1 MRTQD
6 KIHLNY
12 CNEPGYPLSATIQI
26 FVNSNK
32 FYFPSHRSA
41 AELVPEDRNE
51 QRWLYGFPE
60 RGPHRELAAGE
71 SCRLF
76 AFPGAPWRESAA
88 AGKTWQDAGLCEEK
102 GAYWGGSG
110 RQVRLPA
117 PGRGLPWS
125 LGIRIC
131 ILFERQ
137 SFEFWMI

>member
-1 MRTQD
+1 MRTQG

-71 SCRLF
+71 TCRLF
-76 AFPGAPWRESAA
+76 SFPGAPWRESAA
-88 AGKTWQDAGLCEEK
+88 GRENMAGCGPVRGERGVLGRFREAGETASPWARIAMVIRHTNMHIVRKT
-102 GAYWGGSG
+102 
-110 RQVRLPA
+110 V
-117 PGRGLPWS
+117 
-125 LGIRIC
+125 I
-131 ILFERQ
+131 
-137 SFEFWMI
+137 